1 MRAAAFL
8 TVLVLALACAGLA
21 LAAEATRE
29 EFVARAEPICKSSR
43 EASGRILA
51 GVRAEVKAGKLRPAA
66 ARFESASKALEVTR
80 RKLAALPE
88 PAADAA
94 RIEAWLSY
102 TEEEASLLATT
113 ARKLR
118 AGDKA
123 GAERLAAKL
132 TQTATK
138 ANNEALPFEF
148 HWCLADP
155 SQFS

>member
-1 MRAAAFL
+1 MRAATFL
-8 TVLVLALACAGLA
+8 AALVLALAGAGLA

-29 EFVARAEPICKSSR
+29 EFAARAEPICKASR

-51 GVRAEVKAGKLRPAA
+51 GVRAEVKTGKLGPAA
-66 ARFESASKALEVTR
+66 AQFQSASKALEAAR

-88 PAADAA
+88 PALDEA
-94 RIEAWLSY
+94 RIDAWLSY
-102 TEEEASLLATT
+102 TEEEAVLLATT

-132 TQTATK
+132 TRTATQ
-138 ANNEALPFEF
+138 ANNVALPFEF

-155 SQFS
+155 SQFT